1 MKSALSE
8 ESIRHLHSQLVKLGD
23 MMGDGLHL
31 EPDGKWIT
39 VEYRRVCRA
48 LGYTA
53 PRRNRTEIINES
65 MAKRVK
71 EVNCQL
77 CQGELKQ
84 SRSGSMRA
92 ICQQCGTKWKLLK

>member
-1 MKSALSE
+1 MRALSDE
-8 ESIRHLHSQLVKLGD
+8 AKDRLHRDLVKLGD

-31 EPDGKWIT
+31 EPDGKWIST
-39 VEYRRVCRA
+39 EYRRICRA

-53 PRRNRTEIINES
+53 PRRNRTDAINER
-65 MAKRVK
+65 MAERVK

-84 SRSGSMRA
+84 SRSGSMKA
-92 ICQQCGTKWKLLK
+92 ICKRCGTKWRLLK